1 MFSVWGEIM
10 TTLHIPPTFSFT
22 LLILWVFCLVTGLYV
37 GVFRSMIDRIRAGIS
52 TPPGEGSKSGKFL
65 DFILREPNHAR
76 PLHVESA
83 LLSATQLFFG
93 FFYVFTAWFPAPSF
107 FSFLTCFALSFF
119 TERLFS
125 GAIPRILASSPRAAI
140 HLAVGYSFTLLARL
154 VSWPFS
160 FILLSLEARFSE
172 NNPYGEEGSPE
183 ENEVAD
189 HIRTLSREG
198 SNLDPD
204 IAEIVGNT
212 LEMGQLKVQDIMV
225 SRKQVQILDVEDGLE
240 RNLEIA
246 RSCGHTR
253 LPLCEGDLDHC
264 LGIIHVK
271 YAFRLLGNDP
281 EKLSLRSITKAP
293 ARVSAEDPLPL
304 ALRKMMKWKVH
315 MALVGDEFG
324 GVDGVITLEDIL
336 EEVVG
341 EIQDEF
347 DADEKDIEEVN
358 KDHWKIS
365 GLTPLHELPEE
376 MGIDEEEE
384 EVASFGGLITQ
395 EFGKIPEPYE
405 TLKLGNLDVT
415 ILEADETS
423 VGLAEVRLI
432 RKDDQEKG
440 SAVE

>member
-1 MFSVWGEIM
+1 M
-10 TTLHIPPTFSFT
+10 T
-22 LLILWVFCLVTGLYV
+22 LLHQLLSYPHILLVLWITFLITGLYV
-37 GVFRSMIDRIRAGIS
+37 GVFRSMIDRIRAGLS
-52 TPPGEGSKSGKFL
+52 TPPGESTSSGKLL
-65 DFILREPNHAR
+65 DSILGEPNHAR
-76 PLHVESA
+76 PMHVEAA
-83 LLSATQLFFG
+83 LISGLQLFFG
-93 FFYVFTAWFPAPSF
+93 VFYLLSTEIQVGETFILPLA
-107 FSFLTCFALSFF
+107 FALAFLA
-119 TERLFS
+119 ERLFS
-125 GAIPRILASSPRAAI
+125 GTIPKLLVSSPQYPI
-140 HLAVGYSFTLLARL
+140 HLAIGYPFSLFARL
-154 VSWPFS
+154 VTWPFTC
-160 FILLSLEARFSE
+160 LLLFLETRLTHSSQNGDDGHE
-172 NNPYGEEGSPE
+172 E

-225 SRKQVQILDVEDGLE
+225 SRKQVQILDVEDGFE
-240 RNLEIA
+240 KNLEIA
-246 RSCGHTR
+246 KSCGHTR

-271 YAFRLLGNDP
+271 NAFRLLD
-281 EKLSLRSITKAP
+281 EDSTQLSLRSITKAP
-293 ARVSAEDPLPL
+293 AMLSAEDPLPL

-347 DADEKDIEEVN
+347 DTDETDIEQLNEN
-358 KDHWKIS
+358 CWKIS

-376 MGIDEEEE
+376 LGIEEDQE
-384 EVASFGGLITQ
+384 EVTSFGGLITQ
-395 EFGKIPEPYE
+395 EFGKIPEVQE
-405 TLKLGNLDVT
+405 SLKLRNLDVT

-423 VGLAEVRLI
+423 IGLAEVRVVEQTT
-432 RKDDQEKG
+432 DG
-440 SAVE
+440 SNPETSQSK

>member
-1 MFSVWGEIM
+1 
-10 TTLHIPPTFSFT
+10 
-22 LLILWVFCLVTGLYV
+22 
-37 GVFRSMIDRIRAGIS
+37 MIDRIRAGIS
-52 TPPGEGSKSGKFL
+52 TPPGECSKSGKFL
-65 DFILREPNHAR
+65 ESILREPNHAR

-83 LLSATQLFFG
+83 LLSAAQLFFG
-93 FFYVFTAWFPAPSF
+93 FFYLFTAWFPAPSF
-107 FSFLTCFALSFF
+107 FSFLLCFALSFF

-125 GAIPRILASSPRAAI
+125 GAIPRILASSSRAAM
-140 HLAVGYSFTLLARL
+140 HLAVGYSFTLFARL

-160 FILLSLEARFSE
+160 LGLLWLEARFSE

-281 EKLSLRSITKAP
+281 ENLSLRSITKAP

-347 DADEKDIEEVN
+347 DADEKDIEQVK

-432 RKDDQEKG
+432 RTDEEEKE
-440 SAVE
+440 SAEG

>member
-1 MFSVWGEIM
+1 M
-10 TTLHIPPTFSFT
+10 TDFFHSFPSSPF
-22 LLILWVFCLVTGLYV
+22 LLILWVLCLVTGLYL

-52 TPPGEGSKSGKFL
+52 TPPGEGSRSGKLL
-65 DFILREPNHAR
+65 DSILGEPNHAR
-76 PLHVESA
+76 PLHVEAA
-83 LLSATQLFFG
+83 LLSSLQLFFG
-93 FFYVFTAWFPAPSF
+93 FFYLSSILSNNSLFNFTVSF
-107 FSFLTCFALSFF
+107 GLAFLS
-119 TERLFS
+119 ERLFS
-125 GAIPRILASSPRAAI
+125 GAIPKMLASASRKDV
-140 HLAVGYSFTLLARL
+140 HLTIGYPFALISRLLT
-154 VSWPFS
+154 WPFS
-160 FILLSLEARFSE
+160 FLLVKIEAAFSHSGPNGTE
-172 NNPYGEEGSPE
+172 GEQE

-212 LEMGQLKVQDIMV
+212 LEMGQLKVQDVMV

-246 RSCGHTR
+246 RTCGHTR

-271 YAFRLLGNDP
+271 YAFRLLGKDSR
-281 EKLSLRSITKAP
+281 ELSLRSITRAP
-293 ARVSAEDPLPL
+293 ALVSAEDPLPL

-347 DADEKDIEEVN
+347 DADEKYIEQLN
-358 KDHWKIS
+358 QHSWKIS
-365 GLTPLHELPEE
+365 GLTPLHELPESL
-376 MGIDEEEE
+376 GINEEEE
-384 EVASFGGLITQ
+384 EVTSFGGLITQ
-395 EFGKIPEPYE
+395 EFGKIPGAFE
-405 TLKLGNLDVT
+405 TLLLRNLEVT
-415 ILEADETS
+415 ILEADETRI
-423 VGLAEVRLI
+423 GLTEVRLLDS
-432 RKDDQEKG
+432 KTQEPE
-440 SAVE
+440 A